1 MTIPA
6 AVSPTELTNQ
16 MTDRFVD
23 QYFEARLIN
32 ASGTT
37 YTPGITSD
45 ATFLGFEVVAGT
57 AGYKRQVVKYIGA
70 DVLAYS
76 DDGVPLSRKA
86 TLFAHDGGGTA
97 LNFSHVA
104 LVWSTGNALT
114 LGAVTTAP
122 SAGVNGTYTNIPI
135 DSTTGSGVGLTVDL
149 TIQNSGAA
157 TTDYILTINNY
168 GYNYAASDTVQ
179 INDGTLA
186 GLGAITGGAGDLIF
200 SVATVNSPT
209 NAGDLL
215 SVAETNGSV
224 SLTSGNE
231 AVFYWDL
238 KLFGY
243 NA

>member
-1 MTIPA
+1 MTIVA
-6 AVSPTELTNQ
+6 AISPTELTNQ

-23 QYFEARLIN
+23 QYFEARLID

-37 YTPGITSD
+37 YTPGVTSD

-57 AGYKRQVVKYIGA
+57 AGYKRQVIKYAVA

-76 DDGVPLSRKA
+76 DDGVPLTRKA
-86 TLFAHDGGGTA
+86 TLFAHDGGGTS
-97 LNFSHVA
+97 LDFSHVA

-122 SAGVNGTYTNIPI
+122 SAGVDGTYTNIPI

-168 GYNYAASDTVQ
+168 GYDYVALDTVQ

-209 NAGDLL
+209 NAGDLFTI
-215 SVAETNGSV
+215 AATNGDV
-224 SLTSGNE
+224 SLTAGNE
-231 AVFYWDL
+231 AVFYWDV